1 MFHFFTKVES
11 ISTAELEKR
20 LKTNIKL
27 LDVRTP
33 SEYNRGHIKGALNI
47 PLGQIDRYS
56 QSKEEKLYVICHSGV
71 RSRLAAKKLK
81 KKGYDVVNVSG
92 GMMSWKGDVVES
104 KSIKNSLP
112 ILNEWQR
119 EGVAYL
125 TVVGM
130 ISLVFPE

>member
-71 RSRLAAKKLK
+71 RSRLAAAKLR
-81 KKGYDVVNVSG
+81 KKGYDVVNISG
-92 GMMSWKGDVVES
+92 GMRSWTGKL
-104 KSIKNSLP
+104 I
-112 ILNEWQR
+112 
-119 EGVAYL
+119 
-125 TVVGM
+125 
-130 ISLVFPE
+130 

>member
-92 GMMSWKGDVVES
+92 GMRSWDGNV
-104 KSIKNSLP
+104 L
-112 ILNEWQR
+112 
-119 EGVAYL
+119 
-125 TVVGM
+125 
-130 ISLVFPE
+130 

>member
-33 SEYNRGHIKGALNI
+33 AEYNGGHIEGAQNI
-47 PLGQIDRYS
+47 PLGQIGHYS

-71 RSRLAAKKLK
+71 RSRLAAAKLR
-81 KKGYDVVNVSG
+81 KKGYDVVNISG
-92 GMMSWKGDVVES
+92 GMRTWTGK
-104 KSIKNSLP
+104 I
-112 ILNEWQR
+112 I
-119 EGVAYL
+119 
-125 TVVGM
+125 
-130 ISLVFPE
+130 

>member
-1 MFHFFTKVES
+1 LNRIEKKLLGGNMFHFFTKVES

-47 PLGQIDRYS
+47 PLGQIERYS

-92 GMMSWKGDVVES
+92 GMMSWKGDVV
-104 KSIKNSLP
+104 
-112 ILNEWQR
+112 
-119 EGVAYL
+119 
-125 TVVGM
+125 
-130 ISLVFPE
+130 

>member
-33 SEYNRGHIKGALNI
+33 SEYNRGYIKGALNI
-47 PLGQIDRYS
+47 PLGRIDRYS

-92 GMMSWKGDVVES
+92 GMMSWKGDVV
-104 KSIKNSLP
+104 
-112 ILNEWQR
+112 
-119 EGVAYL
+119 
-125 TVVGM
+125 
-130 ISLVFPE
+130 

>member
-56 QSKEEKLYVICHSGV
+56 QSKEEELYVICHSGV

-92 GMMSWKGDVVES
+92 GMMSWKGDVV
-104 KSIKNSLP
+104 
-112 ILNEWQR
+112 
-119 EGVAYL
+119 
-125 TVVGM
+125 
-130 ISLVFPE
+130 

>member
-33 SEYNRGHIKGALNI
+33 AEYNGGHIEGAQNI
-47 PLGQIDRYS
+47 PLGQIGHYS

-71 RSRLAAKKLK
+71 CSRLAAAKLS
-81 KKGYDVVNVSG
+81 KKGYDVVNISG
-92 GMMSWKGDVVES
+92 GMRTWTGKL
-104 KSIKNSLP
+104 I
-112 ILNEWQR
+112 
-119 EGVAYL
+119 
-125 TVVGM
+125 
-130 ISLVFPE
+130 

>member
-27 LDVRTP
+27 LDVQTP

-92 GMMSWKGDVVES
+92 GMMSWKGDVV
-104 KSIKNSLP
+104 
-112 ILNEWQR
+112 
-119 EGVAYL
+119 
-125 TVVGM
+125 
-130 ISLVFPE
+130 

>member
-1 MFHFFTKVES
+1 MFQFFKKLES

-71 RSRLAAKKLK
+71 RSRLAARKLK

-92 GMMSWKGDVVES
+92 GMMSWKGEVV
-104 KSIKNSLP
+104 
-112 ILNEWQR
+112 
-119 EGVAYL
+119 
-125 TVVGM
+125 
-130 ISLVFPE
+130 

>member
-71 RSRLAAKKLK
+71 RSRLAAAKLR
-81 KKGYDVVNVSG
+81 KKGYDVVNISG
-92 GMMSWKGDVVES
+92 GMRTWTGKL
-104 KSIKNSLP
+104 I
-112 ILNEWQR
+112 
-119 EGVAYL
+119 
-125 TVVGM
+125 
-130 ISLVFPE
+130 